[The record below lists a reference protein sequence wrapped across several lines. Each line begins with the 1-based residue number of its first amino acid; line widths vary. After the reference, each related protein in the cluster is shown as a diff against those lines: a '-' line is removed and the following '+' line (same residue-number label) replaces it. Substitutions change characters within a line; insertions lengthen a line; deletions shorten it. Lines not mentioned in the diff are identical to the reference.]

1 MYECV
6 LTSRSHHRNIRNRSV
21 FQMTIPNPNWMK
33 MKSQVVCLCTRSDG
47 RMPDSLFFVLF
58 SKESL
63 ARISCVNLKFHL
75 FIIWFNSKRKEKEEL
90 GTENNKHI
98 YLSQVSQVSPFFSLV
113 YFMCCR
119 ENNNEK
125 RQKQQKQQLHSVQKA
140 ATTEPTITN
149 IKSNNNNVNTVKSK
163 NARTHNNQI
172 HNQRKIDKNKHIRLL
187 GFYAFRCDHL
197 RCWMM
202 WLAQIRRE

>member
-33 MKSQVVCLCTRSDG
+33 MKSQAVCLCTRSDG

-98 YLSQVSQVSPFFSLV
+98 YLSQVSQVSPFFLSSTSCV
-113 YFMCCR
+113 AEKIIMR
-119 ENNNEK
+119 KGRNNKNNNYIQYKK
-125 RQKQQKQQLHSVQKA
+125 RQQLSQQLQISNLI
-140 ATTEPTITN
+140 IT
-149 IKSNNNNVNTVKSK
+149 
-163 NARTHNNQI
+163 
-172 HNQRKIDKNKHIRLL
+172 
-187 GFYAFRCDHL
+187 
-197 RCWMM
+197 M
-202 WLAQIRRE
+202 WTQ